1 MKDIELSDSAWI
13 RELLSVPDF
22 NSEDYCF
29 TFQYLWKNTFKSKV
43 ARIGDIVLIQYNMGL
58 GRSYLMPVGKADDWQ
73 IADLL
78 NAMLSTGTANSQ
90 SSLLSDGYSCQNSM
104 LTAGGNNQNSLLTD
118 DGKLVLYGV
127 LPKQLEFFEQHFKG
141 MFTAEQFRM
150 GADYIYDAESLKTLR
165 GKKYQS
171 KRNFANGFRRLYNWR
186 FEPITDENVPECL
199 EMNDEWCRRGGCS
212 GDFWKSNEFCAT
224 RVALNNLKALGLD
237 GGLLRVFPSEQ
248 NPEIPEEGKV
258 VAFSIAEKTNSNT
271 LIVHIEKALT
281 EYRGAYQAMSQ
292 EFLNY
297 MDSVI
302 HERENIQE
310 GAPAFTLVNREDDSG
325 DENLRK
331 AKLEYHPIEIKEKY
345 LVTLEL

>member
-1 MKDIELSDSAWI
+1 MTSKTPDILFKDIELSDSAWI

-43 ARIGDIVLIQYNMGL
+43 ARIGDIVLMQYNMGF
-58 GRSYLMPVGKADDWQ
+58 GRSYLMPVGKAEDWQ

-90 SSLLSDGYSCQNSM
+90 SPLLS
-104 LTAGGNNQNSLLTD
+104 D
-118 DGKLVLYGV
+118 DGKLVIYGV
-127 LPKQLEFFEQHFKG
+127 LPSQLDFFERHFRGKY
-141 MFTAEQFRM
+141 TAELFRM

-186 FEPITDENVPECL
+186 FEPITEENVPECL

-212 GDFWKSNEFCAT
+212 GDFWKNNEFCAT
-224 RVALNNLKALGLD
+224 RVALSNFKALGLD
-237 GGLLRVFPSEQ
+237 GGLLRV
-248 NPEIPEEGKV
+248 EGKV
-258 VAFSIAEKTNSNT
+258 VAFSIGEKTNSNT

-297 MDSVI
+297 MDGLLR
-302 HERENIQE
+302 ERENLSD
-310 GAPAFTLVNREDDSG
+310 GTPAFTLVNREDDSG

-345 LVTLEL
+345 LVFLK